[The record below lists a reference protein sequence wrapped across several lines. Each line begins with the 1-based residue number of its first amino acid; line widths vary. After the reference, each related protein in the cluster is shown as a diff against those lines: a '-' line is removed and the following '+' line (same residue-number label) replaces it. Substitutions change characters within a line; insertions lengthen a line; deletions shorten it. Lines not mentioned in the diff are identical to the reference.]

1 MRPWRLPSIRSPHD
15 ERYNIVAD
23 EIYELRDQKRR
34 VLLDEANRDTAAKK
48 AEELMDFIR
57 ENKGQPVGYD
67 EGLVRKLIE
76 RVIVYDDSF
85 RVVFKSGVEVEVN
98 N

>member
-1 MRPWRLPSIRSPHD
+1 MTSDIL
-15 ERYNIVAD
+15 AD

-48 AEELMDFIR
+48 VE
-57 ENKGQPVGYD
+57 
-67 EGLVRKLIE
+67 KLIE